1 MLCTGC
7 GRLYHDFGAPMT
19 ARGPAGLCRACA
31 EREIGAV
38 LPPAHARGSEE
49 NSWIDDSAISAKQG
63 RGANVS
69 GAAWVA
75 ACALVIA
82 LGMGAVAK
90 RASLVA
96 WAPGLGLAF
105 DAVGLKTNDRGLD
118 IEDVRA
124 RLGTI
129 GDKKVLM
136 VEGSVVNRL
145 AKENDSPELSISLRD
160 ADGRELYVW
169 TTHGPKGHLAKTSS
183 ARFAA
188 RLEAPPEGVKEALV
202 RFVSTKTS
210 ASRVAEGS

>member
-1 MLCTGC
+1 M
-7 GRLYHDFGAPMT
+7 AN
-19 ARGPAGLCRACA
+19 
-31 EREIGAV
+31 V
-38 LPPAHARGSEE
+38 LPPAHSRAVDVA
-49 NSWIDDSAISAKQG
+49 SWIDDSVSSPRRG
-63 RGANVS
+63 RGANYS
-69 GAAWVA
+69 GAALLA
-75 ACALVIA
+75 ACMLVMA

-96 WAPGLGLAF
+96 WAPSLEVAFQTLGLK
-105 DAVGLKTNDRGLD
+105 VNDRGLD

-124 RLGTI
+124 RLGSI

-136 VEGSVVNRL
+136 VEGSIVNRL

-169 TTHGPKGHLAKTSS
+169 TTHGPRGHLAKTSRAS
-183 ARFAA
+183 FAA
-188 RLEAPPEGVKEALV
+188 RLEAPPEGVREALV

>member
-1 MLCTGC
+1 MLCTSC
-7 GRLYHDFGAPMT
+7 GRLYHDFGAPSAT
-19 ARGPAGLCRACA
+19 RGVSGLCRACG
-31 EREIGAV
+31 EPDNGKI
-38 LPPAHARGSEE
+38 LPPAQSRVVDEA
-49 NSWIDDSAISAKQG
+49 SWIDDSAPPGERG
-63 RGANVS
+63 RAANHS
-69 GAAWVA
+69 GAVLVA
-75 ACALVIA
+75 ACALVVA

-90 RASLVA
+90 RTSLVA
-96 WAPGLGLAF
+96 WAPSLEIAFEAIGLRI
-105 DAVGLKTNDRGLD
+105 DDKGLD

-145 AKENDSPELSISLRD
+145 VKENDSPELSISLRD

-169 TTHGPKGHLAKTSS
+169 TTHGPRGHLAKASR